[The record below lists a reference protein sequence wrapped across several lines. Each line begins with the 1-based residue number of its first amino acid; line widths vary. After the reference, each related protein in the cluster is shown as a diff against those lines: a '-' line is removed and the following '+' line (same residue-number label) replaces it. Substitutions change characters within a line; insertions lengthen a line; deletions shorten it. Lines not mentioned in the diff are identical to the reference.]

1 MTMPSL
7 QSLVAGGLLLLGATV
22 MTIGVIGIVRMP
34 NLFMKIH
41 AASKSVFLGVCAIL
55 ASSFVTADAD
65 IMARAALIAALLI
78 LTTPVSAYEIAR
90 AHASDLKLVPD
101 LAPRISSELDLSALP
116 PRYRKSQLEN
126 ESSLPNHR
134 SPGAW

>member
-1 MTMPSL
+1 MPSL
-7 QSLVAGGLLLLGATV
+7 QSLAAGGLLILGALV
-22 MTIGVIGIVRMP
+22 MTIGVIGIIRMP

-78 LTTPVSAYEIAR
+78 LTTPVAAYEIAR
-90 AHASDLKLVPD
+90 AHASELRLIPD
-101 LAPRISSELDLSALP
+101 LAPRISSDPDLSVLP
-116 PRYRKSQLEN
+116 PRIRKSRSES
-126 ESSLPNHR
+126 ESSLRNRR
-134 SPGAW
+134 SQDAW